1 MRKHFRPAAAVTA
14 ALLMLFMFTA
24 VALCAGAISS
34 SVYTVDRAQGFLR
47 GVPAGTSLDALKA
60 NLANDAAA
68 ISCCDSSGAPY
79 GGAAM
84 TGITVTLSEGGAA
97 ADTLKVVVPG
107 DPNGDG
113 NISIFDYTLARL
125 DILGLKPLSNEYR
138 AAADVD
144 GNGSVTIYDY
154 TLMRLHIL
162 GLKAI
167 TPAPTAP
174 SGMPLSGRKI
184 GLDPGHQAN
193 ANSGLEPASPGSG
206 DMKKKVSSGTQGR
219 FTGVAEYVI
228 NLQVAL
234 KLKGKLEA
242 LGATVVMTRET
253 NDKSV
258 DISNAARAQMMN
270 DAGVD
275 CWLRIHANGNNNPA
289 VYGMETLVPKEGCLN
304 TTDKSV
310 YDASVRL
317 GQTLQ
322 SAAFAAAATQPGF
335 VTKDLGLS
343 YRDDQTGFNWSS
355 RPVCNIEMGY
365 MTNKDEDEHLVADDY
380 QERIAQG
387 LANGFVS
394 YFGG

>member
-1 MRKHFRPAAAVTA
+1 MKKLFRPTAAVTA
-14 ALLMLFMFTA
+14 ALLVFFTFTA
-24 VALCAGAISS
+24 AALCAGAIES

-47 GVPAGTSLDALKA
+47 GVPAGTSLDVLKA

-68 ISCCDSSGAPY
+68 LSYYDSNGAPY
-79 GGAAM
+79 SGTAM
-84 TGITVTLSEGGAA
+84 TGMTVTLSEGGAVV
-97 ADTLKVVVPG
+97 DTLKVVVPG
-107 DPNGDG
+107 DPSGDG
-113 NISIFDYTLARL
+113 NISIYDYTLARL

-144 GNGSVTIYDY
+144 SNGVVSIYDY

-167 TPAPTAP
+167 TPAPPA
-174 SGMPLSGRKI
+174 SGKPLSGRKI
-184 GLDPGHQAN
+184 GLDPGHQAK
-193 ANSGLEPASPGSG
+193 ANYEREPVSPGSSET
-206 DMKKKVSSGTQGR
+206 KAKVSSGTQGR

-234 KLKGKLEA
+234 KLKAKLEA

-253 NDKSV
+253 HDVN
-258 DISNAARAQMMN
+258 ISNAERARMMN
-270 DAGVD
+270 DANVD
-275 CWLRIHANGNNNPA
+275 CWLRIHANGNDNPA
-289 VYGMETLVPKEGCLN
+289 VYGMETLVPKSGCLN
-304 TTDKSV
+304 TADASV
-310 YDASVRL
+310 YEASVRL

-322 SAAFAAAATQPGF
+322 SAAYASAATQPGF

-343 YRDDQTGFNWSS
+343 YRGDQTGFNWSS

-365 MTNKDEDEHLVADDY
+365 MTNETEDNMLTRDDY

-394 YFGG
+394 YFVG

>member
-1 MRKHFRPAAAVTA
+1 MKKLFKPAMAVSA
-14 ALLMLFMFTA
+14 ALLVFFTFTA
-24 VALCAGAISS
+24 AALCAGTIESS
-34 SVYTVDRAQGFLR
+34 IYTVDRAQGFLR
-47 GVPAGTSLDALKA
+47 GVPAGTSLDVLKA
-60 NLANDAAA
+60 NLTNAAAA

-79 GGAAM
+79 SGAAV
-84 TGITVTLSEGGAA
+84 TGMTVTLSEGGAA
-97 ADTLKVVVPG
+97 VDTLKVVVPG
-107 DPNGDG
+107 DPSGDG
-113 NISIFDYTLARL
+113 NISIYDYTLARL

-144 GNGSVTIYDY
+144 LNGVISIYDY

-162 GLKAI
+162 GLKPI
-167 TPAPTAP
+167 TPVPPAP
-174 SGMPLSGRKI
+174 SGLPLSGRKI
-184 GLDPGHQAN
+184 GLDPGHQAS
-193 ANSGLEPASPGSG
+193 ANSEREPVSPNSSET
-206 DMKKKVSSGTQGR
+206 KAKVSSGTQGR
-219 FTGVAEYVI
+219 FTRVAEYVI

-253 NDKSV
+253 HDVN
-258 DISNAARAQMMN
+258 ISNAERARMMN
-270 DAGVD
+270 DNGVN
-275 CWLRIHANGNNNPA
+275 CWLRIHANGNDNPA
-289 VYGMETLVPKEGCLN
+289 VYGMETLVPKSGCLN
-304 TTDKSV
+304 TADASV
-310 YDASVRL
+310 YEASVRL

-322 SAAFAAAATQPGF
+322 SAAYASAATQPGF

-343 YRDDQTGFNWSS
+343 YRSDQTGFNWSS